1 MGRVSCNNSWL
12 GDWKLM
18 KPLGSGLVLSLVFK
32 ALGVYSTLEL
42 YLLAT
47 ENHLHPPELGIHVF
61 SFLRAHTPLLGMT
74 SSSTPFLKIWLNS
87 SHLCY
92 FGLLKASP
100 DPLRLEWGLLIAPQA
115 PASLGPITSYTV
127 TVTGPHHLV

>member
-32 ALGVYSTLEL
+32 ALGVYSTLKL

-61 SFLRAHTPLLGMT
+61 SFLRAHTGP
-74 SSSTPFLKIWLNS
+74 
-87 SHLCY
+87 
-92 FGLLKASP
+92 SP
-100 DPLRLEWGLLIAPQA
+100 GNDLLINTF
-115 PASLGPITSYTV
+115 S
-127 TVTGPHHLV
+127 